1 MAGVIVFR
9 RVLSGLPLVMALMG
23 LAAPAG
29 AQTEPNGGQGAGQAP
44 SVSSS
49 RLQETPV
56 QPMAQGAS
64 AAGSAAVKAP
74 PEVVAALGQPS
85 LQGQKRFRW
94 FAFSV
99 YDIRLWLSPGAAPD
113 ALFNTPF
120 ALELDYARSLKGEAI
135 AQRSLEEMGNL
146 DTLSPDEQA
155 DWLALM
161 TRAFPDVAEGDRL
174 TGVWRP
180 DGTVQFFF
188 NGEQTASV
196 QNPRFGRLFFGIW
209 LSEKTSEPA
218 MRSAL
223 LGHL

>member
-1 MAGVIVFR
+1 MAGIIVFR
-9 RVLSGLPLVMALMG
+9 RVLSGLPVVLALIG

-29 AQTEPNGGQGAGQAP
+29 AQTEPNQGQGSGQAP
-44 SVSSS
+44 AVSSS
-49 RLQETPV
+49 RLQEAPV
-56 QPMAQGAS
+56 QPTASGAS
-64 AAGSAAVKAP
+64 AAGLAAVRAP
-74 PEVVAALGQPS
+74 SEVVAALGQPS

-99 YDIRLWLSPGAAPD
+99 YDIRLWLSPGATPD
-113 ALFNTPF
+113 ALFNAPF

-135 AQRSLEEMGNL
+135 TQRSIEEMSNL
-146 DTLSPDEQA
+146 DVISPDEQA

-161 TRAFPDVAEGDRL
+161 MRAFPDVAEGDRL

-196 QNPRFGRLFFGIW
+196 ENARFGRLFFGIW

-223 LGHL
+223 LGQL

>member
-1 MAGVIVFR
+1 MAQVTVFR
-9 RVLSGLPLVMALMG
+9 RVVSGWSLGLVLTIGGSMV
-23 LAAPAG
+23 
-29 AQTEPNGGQGAGQAP
+29 AQAQPNGGLAS

-56 QPMAQGAS
+56 QPTAS
-64 AAGSAAVKAP
+64 ESSAPDAAAAVKAP
-74 PEVVAALGQPS
+74 PEVVAALGQPR

-99 YDIRLWLSPGAAPD
+99 YDIRLWLSPGATPQ
-113 ALFNTPF
+113 ALYNAPF

-135 AQRSLEEMGNL
+135 AQRSIEEMSNL
-146 DTLSPDEQA
+146 DTISSSEQA

-161 TRAFPDVAEGDRL
+161 TRAFPDVAAGDRL

-188 NGEQTASV
+188 NGKETASV
-196 QNPRFGRLFFGIW
+196 QDARFGRLFFGIW
-209 LSEKTSEPA
+209 LSEKTSEPT
-218 MRSAL
+218 MRAAL
-223 LGHL
+223 LGQL

>member
-1 MAGVIVFR
+1 MSGVNVIR
-9 RVLSGLPLVMALMG
+9 RVLSGLPVVLALMG
-23 LAAPAG
+23 LAAMAG
-29 AQTEPNGGQGAGQAP
+29 AQTQPNGGQGVGQAP
-44 SVSSS
+44 SVSSN

-56 QPMAQGAS
+56 QPTASGSS
-64 AAGSAAVKAP
+64 AAGPAAVKAP
-74 PEVVAALGQPS
+74 TEVVAALGQPS

-99 YDIRLWLSPGAAPD
+99 YDIRLWLSPGATPD
-113 ALFNTPF
+113 ALFNAPF

-135 AQRSLEEMGNL
+135 AQRSIEEMSNL
-146 DTLSPDEQA
+146 DTISPDEQA

-180 DGTVQFFF
+180 GGTVEFFF
-188 NGEQTASV
+188 NGKQTASV
-196 QNPRFGRLFFGIW
+196 ENARFGRLFFGIW

-223 LGHL
+223 LGQL